1 MNSKARHS
9 ERVVSP
15 NVSILIL
22 RGPNADANVDSM
34 VPALAGE
41 VRATLVE
48 RAAGAG
54 KAIAMRS
61 CRNEN
66 ELVECLRGMR
76 AANAELVLLDPGAC
90 LPVSDQL
97 RGALEQLTVP
107 YIEVHDDDMN
117 ALEPS
122 IAPDCGQ
129 RLRLVHGYAAQ
140 SYTLALAIAL
150 EHLGCAESGNDVHVG
165 T

>member
-1 MNSKARHS
+1 MAHRS
-9 ERVVSP
+9 ECAASD

-22 RGPNADANVDSM
+22 RGPNTDAAVDSM
-34 VPALAGE
+34 VPPLAGE

-54 KAIAMRS
+54 KALTLRS
-61 CRNEN
+61 CRSES

-76 AANAELVLLDPGAC
+76 AANAELLLLDPGAC
-90 LPVSDQL
+90 LPASAEL
-97 RGALEQLTVP
+97 RGALQQLPVP
-107 YIEVHDDDMN
+107 YIEVHDDHMN

-122 IAPDCGQ
+122 LTPDCGR
-129 RLRLVHGYAAQ
+129 RLRLVHGYSAQ
-140 SYTLALAIAL
+140 SYTLALSIAL
-150 EHLGCAESGNDVHVG
+150 EHLGCAESGNDIHVG

>member
-1 MNSKARHS
+1 
-9 ERVVSP
+9 
-15 NVSILIL
+15 VSILIL
-22 RGPNADANVDSM
+22 RGPNTDAAVDSM
-34 VPALAGE
+34 VPPLSGE

-54 KAIAMRS
+54 KAIAVRS
-61 CRNEN
+61 CRSES
-66 ELVECLRGMR
+66 ELVDCLRGMR
-76 AANAELVLLDPGAC
+76 AANAELLLLDPGAC
-90 LPVSDQL
+90 LPASEDL
-97 RGALEQLTVP
+97 RGALAQLPVP
-107 YIEVHDDDMN
+107 YIEVHDDDMS

-122 IAPDCGQ
+122 IAPQCGR

-150 EHLGCAESGNDVHVG
+150 EYLGCADSGNDIHVG